1 LKCDGVDRLL
11 VSFWAANINNER
23 YYEGSYP
30 NITMGFYSDEA
41 CTHLLAERTTGPI
54 PPMTTYGCI
63 SDANEW
69 QYYQLELPTIEYG
82 TRQIWFRIANNTGTN
97 DGNDFVI
104 DDIEV
109 RACLPPSIL
118 TRIGGEHEIF
128 SSANVCAG
136 EQLRLLASLD
146 ETLGAQSRY
155 PTPYYAWERGEE
167 VTDPND
173 PNYPIRWT
181 RMNFGDYGREGE
193 WATCDTCERLAF
205 TNCEDISYGANDG
218 FENYNDITIV
228 EVQSPTAP
236 AYTHYYYRVIVAGS
250 VDDLNGNICISTSNT
265 FEINVTRIAEIE
277 FGGTNA
283 ICEGGVIN
291 LAVTETSPAGTW
303 SIYAENGNTDGPFS
317 ATITNSGTDYSIAN
331 VVHDEI
337 TVQYTTSN
345 ANGGCWNQKTIPI
358 YPLPEV
364 TITPENTTICEGT
377 DVTLHPSSN
386 QQSSF
391 QWSGGPSCSNTDW
404 ASDNT
409 CADWTVNPITTT
421 TYTLTVTTPH
431 NILDEEGQDYVLQC
445 AFSESKT
452 VTVSPS
458 VELNVTPSHIACNGE
473 SNGTVTVAVT
483 SGISP
488 YTYEW
493 SDNADRNSN
502 TATGI
507 AAGNYEVTVT
517 DANSCSASA
526 VTIVT
531 EPDVLTV
538 ALSAGEILCNG
549 GTSPYA
555 YAWQG
560 NSSTESSLSGVG
572 AGTYSVT
579 VTDSHG
585 CTATASTTISVND
598 QIPPELTGTWPSN
611 ITGQNNCF
619 ANADISGLLS
629 NDAVE
634 ALYEDCSGIT
644 VSHTD
649 ANTSTD
655 NCGWTITRTYTIQD
669 PYGNTVE
676 PNPTMSVSGSDQ
688 SAPELTGTW
697 PANIT
702 GQNNCFADAD
712 IRGLISDDDVADL
725 YSDGCGG
732 TVTVSHSDASTLTDN
747 CGWTITRTYTIRD
760 ACGNETTNT
769 MSVSG
774 SDQSEPALAGTWPDN
789 ITGQDNC
796 FANADLSGLIS
807 DDEAAAQYID
817 GCGGSVT
824 VSHSDANTLTD
835 NCGWTITRTYTI
847 TNACGTNSTTITQ
860 SVSGSDQSAPTLSGT
875 WPANITAQNNCFADA
890 DVSGLMSDDDVSE
903 LYSDGCGGTISVTHT
918 DANTTTDNCGW
929 TITRTYT
936 ISDVCGNEVT
946 KTQSV
951 SGSDETAPTI
961 GDDNLDRQ
969 LTSTNC
975 VFT

>member
-1 LKCDGVDRLL
+1 CTA
-11 VSFWAANINNER
+11 SANA
-23 YYEGSYP
+23 
-30 NITMGFYSDEA
+30 TV
-41 CTHLLAERTTGPI
+41 TGPTAALSAS
-54 PPMTTYGCI
+54 TTASSNVSCNGASDGSATVTANGGTPDYTYLWSNNATTPTVNGLAAGTYNVTVT
-63 SDANEW
+63 DANSCTAVTNT
-69 QYYQLELPTIEYG
+69 TITQPE
-82 TRQIWFRIANNTGTN
+82 A
-97 DGNDFVI
+97 
-104 DDIEV
+104 
-109 RACLPPSIL
+109 L
-118 TRIGGEHEIF
+118 TVTISGEHEIF

-136 EQLRLLASLD
+136 AELQLIASIED
-146 ETLGAQSRY
+146 SQSTY
-155 PTPYYAWERGEE
+155 ETPYYAWERGEE

-181 RMNFGDYGREGE
+181 RMNFGAYDRFGE
-193 WATCDTCERLAF
+193 WATCEDCERLAF
-205 TNCEDISYGANDG
+205 TNCEDISYGPNDG

-228 EVQSPTAP
+228 EVPSPTAP
-236 AYTHYYYRVIVAGS
+236 AYTHYYYRIIVAGS

-303 SIYAENGNTDGPFS
+303 SIYAENGNTGGPFNAS
-317 ATITNSGTDYSIAN
+317 ITNSGTNYSVVNA
-331 VVHDEI
+331 VHDEI
-337 TVQYTTSN
+337 DVQYTTSPE
-345 ANGGCWNQKTIPI
+345 NGGCWNQKTIPI
-358 YPLPEV
+358 YSLPEV

-421 TYTLTVTTPH
+421 TYTLTVTTSH
-431 NILDEEGQDYVLQC
+431 DLGMAGVLQC
-445 AFSESKT
+445 ESTESKT

-549 GTSPYA
+549 GTTNVTATPNGGTSPYA

-560 NSSTESSLSGVG
+560 NSNTESSLSGVG

-619 ANADISGLLS
+619 ANADISELLS

-688 SAPELTGTW
+688 SAPELTG
-697 PANIT
+697 
-702 GQNNCFADAD
+702 
-712 IRGLISDDDVADL
+712 
-725 YSDGCGG
+725 
-732 TVTVSHSDASTLTDN
+732 
-747 CGWTITRTYTIRD
+747 
-760 ACGNETTNT
+760 
-769 MSVSG
+769 
-774 SDQSEPALAGTWPDN
+774 
-789 ITGQDNC
+789 
-796 FANADLSGLIS
+796 
-807 DDEAAAQYID
+807 
-817 GCGGSVT
+817 
-824 VSHSDANTLTD
+824 
-835 NCGWTITRTYTI
+835 
-847 TNACGTNSTTITQ
+847 
-860 SVSGSDQSAPTLSGT
+860 
-875 WPANITAQNNCFADA
+875 
-890 DVSGLMSDDDVSE
+890 
-903 LYSDGCGGTISVTHT
+903 
-918 DANTTTDNCGW
+918 
-929 TITRTYT
+929 
-936 ISDVCGNEVT
+936 
-946 KTQSV
+946 
-951 SGSDETAPTI
+951 
-961 GDDNLDRQ
+961 
-969 LTSTNC
+969 
-975 VFT
+975 